1 MSEQSTE
8 RRVSFKEDTVS
19 HKNDAI
25 LEEDDLSE
33 LWYSYED
40 CMRTEMR
47 NKLAVG
53 MVKMGGPIPAPDQ
66 ESFRGLESLF
76 HQAIQDKAN
85 ESKEAVFNAQR
96 QHKSVIDA
104 YAPFSKESS
113 HDARILGLRDEEE
126 ARRQYENQNSHR
138 SLPPRKEPPV
148 TGPSTRIR
156 KFLNFFR
163 RKPCNKLRSVMR

>member
-1 MSEQSTE
+1 
-8 RRVSFKEDTVS
+8 
-19 HKNDAI
+19 
-25 LEEDDLSE
+25 
-33 LWYSYED
+33 
-40 CMRTEMR
+40 MRTEMR
-47 NKLAVG
+47 NKLTVG
-53 MVKMGGPIPAPDQ
+53 MVKMGGPIPASDQ

-76 HQAIQDKAN
+76 HPAILDKAT

-113 HDARILGLRDEEE
+113 NDARILGLRDEEE

-148 TGPSTRIR
+148 TGPPTRIR
-156 KFLNFFR
+156 KFLSFFR
-163 RKPCNKLRSVMR
+163 RKPCNKLRSMVR